1 MDKKEVK
8 YEIQELDKKSG
19 SNKVFQVVIS
29 ILIIIAVIVGL
40 IFAILNFVDLDSL
53 FTQTV
58 NYKTEKEVT
67 ITDKGIADAVDKLYD
82 ATVIVEVGTKDKISG
97 WGSGFV
103 YKTDDKY
110 GYVLTNHHVI
120 SGATKIV
127 LIRSD
132 DKEIEGTVLGSDE
145 YLDLAV
151 VRINKSDV
159 IDTAKIGTSENSK
172 LGDTVF
178 TIGSPLG
185 YEYRGTV
192 TDGILSGKDRLVT
205 VSLSGS
211 NTNDWVMKVLQT
223 NAAVNPGNSGGPLV
237 NTTGEV
243 IGVISLKLVQTEVEN
258 MGFAIPIEYAMSH
271 IDSLESGKAIVRPML
286 GISMLNVTDT
296 YALYRSG
303 IMIKDDIKAGVVV
316 VEIAKDSGASKS
328 DLQKGDVITKI
339 NNEKVDNM
347 AYLRYELY
355 KYNVGDKITITYL
368 RDGKEKTTTIQLT
381 EYKED

>member
-1 MDKKEVK
+1 MKEKNKINLVI
-8 YEIQELDKKSG
+8 YLFVAFVLGGLVMYYIAINTNVYQENKSG
-19 SNKVFQVVIS
+19 NTTNNSCRACS
-29 ILIIIAVIVGL
+29 G
-40 IFAILNFVDLDSL
+40 
-53 FTQTV
+53 
-58 NYKTEKEVT
+58 
-67 ITDKGIADAVDKLYD
+67 
-82 ATVIVEVGTKDKISG
+82 TVIVNDGSLSASVEKVYDAVMMIQNYQNNAIAST
-97 WGSGFV
+97 GSGFV

-151 VRINKSDV
+151 VRISKSDV

-185 YEYRGTV
+185 YEYRATV

-237 NTTGEV
+237 NATGEV

-271 IDSLESGKAIVRPML
+271 IDSLESGKTIVRPML

>member
-1 MDKKEVK
+1 MNKNDSVK
-8 YEIQELDKKSG
+8 M
-19 SNKVFQVVIS
+19 FF
-29 ILIIIAVIVGL
+29 VIV
-40 IFAILNFVDLDSL
+40 FSFVVGGIVTISL
-53 FTQTV
+53 FKWTPLLSEIVSTS
-58 NYKTEKEVT
+58 TT
-67 ITDKGIADAVDKLYD
+67 GG
-82 ATVIVEVGTKDKISG
+82 TVITKGGAEVYEKSSLAASVKKVYDSVAVVEGYQQNQLSSTGT
-97 WGSGFV
+97 GFV
-103 YKTDDKY
+103 YKVDDKY
-110 GYVLTNHHVI
+110 GYVMTNHHVI
-120 SGATKIV
+120 SGAEKVV

-132 DKEIEGTVLGSDE
+132 DKEIEGVVLGSDE

-151 VRINKSDV
+151 IRINKSDV
-159 IDTAKIGTSENSK
+159 IDTAVIGTSEKSK

-205 VSLSGS
+205 VSLSG
-211 NTNDWVMKVLQT
+211 TNDWVMKVLQT

-237 NTTGEV
+237 NASGEV

-271 IDSLESGKAIVRPML
+271 IESLESGKAITRPML
-286 GISMLNVTDT
+286 GISMINASDTYSLYRNGIMLKDNVTT
-296 YALYRSG
+296 
-303 IMIKDDIKAGVVV
+303 GVVV
-316 VEIAKDSGASKS
+316 VEISKNSGASKS
-328 DLQKGDVITKI
+328 DLQKGDVVTKI

-355 KYNVGDKITITYL
+355 KYNAGDEITLTYL
-368 RDGKEKTTTIQLT
+368 RDGKERTTKVKLT

>member
-1 MDKKEVK
+1 MKDKNRINLVI
-8 YEIQELDKKSG
+8 YLFVAFVLGGLVMYFIAINTTFSSSVSG
-19 SNKVFQVVIS
+19 TNSSGTSTCRACSKTVVVNEGSLSASVEKV
-29 ILIIIAVIVGL
+29 
-40 IFAILNFVDLDSL
+40 
-53 FTQTV
+53 
-58 NYKTEKEVT
+58 Y
-67 ITDKGIADAVDKLYD
+67 DAVMMIQNYQKN
-82 ATVIVEVGTKDKISG
+82 TVSST
-97 WGSGFV
+97 GSGFV

-110 GYVLTNHHVI
+110 GYVMTNHHVI
-120 SGATKIV
+120 SGAEKVV

-132 DKEIEGTVLGSDE
+132 DKEIEGVVLGSDE

-151 VRINKSDV
+151 IRINKSDV
-159 IDTAKIGTSENSK
+159 IDTAVIGTSEKSK

-205 VSLSGS
+205 VSLSG
-211 NTNDWVMKVLQT
+211 TNDWVMKVLQT

-237 NTTGEV
+237 NASGEV
-243 IGVISLKLVQTEVEN
+243 IGIISLKLVQTEVEN

-271 IDSLESGKAIVRPML
+271 IESLESGKAITRPML
-286 GISMLNVTDT
+286 GISMINASDTYSLYRNGIMLKDNVTT
-296 YALYRSG
+296 
-303 IMIKDDIKAGVVV
+303 GVVV
-316 VEIAKDSGASKS
+316 VEISKNSGASKS
-328 DLQKGDVITKI
+328 DLQKGDVVTKI

-355 KYNVGDKITITYL
+355 KYNAGDEITLTYL
-368 RDGKEKTTTIQLT
+368 RDGKERTTKVKLT

>member
-1 MDKKEVK
+1 MKDKNKINLVI
-8 YEIQELDKKSG
+8 YLFVAFVLGGLVMYFIAINTTFSG
-19 SNKVFQVVIS
+19 SATGNSTSSTCRACSKTVVVNEGSLSASVEKV
-29 ILIIIAVIVGL
+29 
-40 IFAILNFVDLDSL
+40 
-53 FTQTV
+53 
-58 NYKTEKEVT
+58 Y
-67 ITDKGIADAVDKLYD
+67 DAVMMIQNYQKN
-82 ATVIVEVGTKDKISG
+82 TVAST
-97 WGSGFV
+97 GSGFV

-110 GYVLTNHHVI
+110 GYVMTNHHVI
-120 SGATKIV
+120 SGAEKVV

-132 DKEIEGTVLGSDE
+132 DKEVEGVVLGSDE

-151 VRINKSDV
+151 IRINKSDV
-159 IDTAKIGTSENSK
+159 IDTAVIGTSENSK

-205 VSLSGS
+205 VSLSG
-211 NTNDWVMKVLQT
+211 TNDWVMKVLQT

-237 NTTGEV
+237 NASGEV

-271 IDSLESGKAIVRPML
+271 ITNLENGKAITRPML
-286 GISMLNVTDT
+286 GISMINASDT
-296 YALYRSG
+296 YSLYRNG
-303 IMIKDDIKAGVVV
+303 IMLKDTVTSGVVV
-316 VEIAKDSGASKS
+316 VEISKNSGASKS
-328 DLQKGDVITKI
+328 DLQKGDVVTKI
-339 NNEKVDNM
+339 NGEKVENM

-355 KYNVGDKITITYL
+355 KYNVGDEITLTYL
-368 RDGKEKTTTIQLT
+368 RDGKEKTTKVKLT